1 MNTDKQFLSFI
12 LIILIGCI
20 LLNKSF
26 SKYTLPLKQ
35 MRTNPYY
42 HLVIILL
49 VTFIIIFVLTRNFEN
64 FKNVNEDVF
73 TGIKGKTTMSNLQNL
88 QNNEIQQ
95 LEEKARLV
103 KTFLYNKNKEI
114 EKTKYRKIPIENS
127 CVILNSQ
134 GNNNM
139 DKPIQDPSMG
149 QNLPLSNTSDVTKG
163 DMKKISEMLNNNSN
177 N

>member
-1 MNTDKQFLSFI
+1 MNIDKKLLIFI
-12 LIILIGCI
+12 LILIVCYILI
-20 LLNKSF
+20 NKSF
-26 SKYTLPLKQ
+26 SRYELPFNKLK
-35 MRTNPYY
+35 TNAYY

-49 VTFIIIFVLTRNFEN
+49 VTFIMIYVLTNNFEN
-64 FKNVNEDVF
+64 YKNINEDVF

-95 LEEKARLV
+95 LEEKARFV
-103 KTFLYNKNKEI
+103 KTFLHNKNKEI

-139 DKPIQDPSMG
+139 DKPVQDHSMR
-149 QNLPLSNTSDVTKG
+149 QTLPLSNTSDVTKE
-163 DMKKISEMLNNNSN
+163 DMKKISEMINNSSN